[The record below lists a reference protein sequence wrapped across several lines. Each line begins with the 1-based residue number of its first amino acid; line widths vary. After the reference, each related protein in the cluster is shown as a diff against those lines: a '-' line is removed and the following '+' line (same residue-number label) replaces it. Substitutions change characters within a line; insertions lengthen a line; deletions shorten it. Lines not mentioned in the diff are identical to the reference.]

1 MNGVEKLRELREDRH
16 LRQKDIAKLL
26 QTDQSYYSKYE
37 RGERPLPIWHL
48 VTLCRFYNE
57 SADYIL
63 GLPDLPYPKD

>member
-1 MNGVEKLRELREDRH
+1 MNGVERLRELREDRK

-48 VTLCRFYNE
+48 VTLCRF
-57 SADYIL
+57 L
-63 GLPDLPYPKD
+63 